1 MLSNAHIAVISPPA
15 ARDCQRCLHCVVR
28 DKTVCA
34 GMSDDDLAALSVL
47 GRRWRVAAGQVVT
60 WAGEANGHCGNVVS
74 GALKVAACT
83 SDGREQNVGLLFPG
97 DFLGQLFVGEASLTV
112 TALTDTELCAF
123 PRADFER
130 ALANYPQME
139 RLLLE
144 RTMASLNE
152 AQERMLSLG
161 RKDARERV
169 ADFLLDLARR
179 TGIRGTTGGIRIQ
192 IPISRGEMAG
202 FLGLTIETISR
213 HLTRL
218 KSDGVIDF
226 VRGER
231 ECTIRNRAML
241 EAIVNPA

>member
-1 MLSNAHIAVISPPA
+1 VLSNANIAVNSPPA
-15 ARDCQRCLHCVVR
+15 RECQRCLNCVVR
-28 DKTVCA
+28 DKTLCA
-34 GMSDDDLAALSVL
+34 SMSDADLATLSAL
-47 GRRWRVAAGQVVT
+47 GRRWRVSPGQVVT
-60 WAGEANGHCGNVVS
+60 WAGDANSHCANVVS
-74 GALKVAACT
+74 GALKVAAST
-83 SDGREQNVGLLFPG
+83 ADGREQIVGLLFAG
-97 DFLGQLFVGEASLTV
+97 DFLGQLFIGEASLTV
-112 TALTDTELCAF
+112 TALTDTDLCAF

-179 TGIRGTTGGIRIQ
+179 TGRRGPAGDIRVL

-218 KSDGVIDF
+218 RSDGAIDF
-226 VRGER
+226 ARGER
-231 ECTIRNRAML
+231 ECTILNRALL
-241 EAIVNPA
+241 EAIVNPI